1 MVIVHGGFGC
11 LWRRQEAAVVVGGEV
26 VSCFWK
32 KVWIGQVGCEMNGEK
47 GLVEQRGRLFSTKIR
62 GPIFKYRR
70 HGQSGLCAHQT
81 QTHFAVHKRN
91 SL

>member
-1 MVIVHGGFGC
+1 LLEEKKKNDAWMVIVHGGFGC

-47 GLVEQRGRLFSTKIR
+47 GRGS
-62 GPIFKYRR
+62 
-70 HGQSGLCAHQT
+70 
-81 QTHFAVHKRN
+81 
-91 SL
+91 